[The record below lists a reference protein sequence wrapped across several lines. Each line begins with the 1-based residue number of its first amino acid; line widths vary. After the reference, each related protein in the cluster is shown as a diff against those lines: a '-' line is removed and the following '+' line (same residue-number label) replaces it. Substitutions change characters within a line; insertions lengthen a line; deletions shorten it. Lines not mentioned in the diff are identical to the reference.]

1 MQTPTGYQ
9 YAPCPPLAT
18 EEEQRALKGRKIL
31 AAHLLDGATG
41 WFMGTVQAFG
51 VGPAW
56 KQPDATHIVVY
67 KQAETKTKDLNGR
80 VACKL
85 SAANYGTSECT
96 LNGGCFWSRKRDTVI
111 GVRSKRLA
119 VHLQFI
125 FYACVLEIGWL
136 AACV

>member
-18 EEEQRALKGRKIL
+18 EEEQRALKRRKIL

-85 SAANYGTSECT
+85 SAANYGTSEWW
-96 LNGGCFWSRKRDTVI
+96 L
-111 GVRSKRLA
+111 L
-119 VHLQFI
+119 
-125 FYACVLEIGWL
+125 LEPQ
-136 AACV
+136 A

>member
-1 MQTPTGYQ
+1 
-9 YAPCPPLAT
+9 
-18 EEEQRALKGRKIL
+18 
-31 AAHLLDGATG
+31 
-41 WFMGTVQAFG
+41 MGTVQAFG

-67 KQAETKTKDLNGR
+67 KQAETKTKDINGR

-125 FYACVLEIGWL
+125 FACVLEIGWL